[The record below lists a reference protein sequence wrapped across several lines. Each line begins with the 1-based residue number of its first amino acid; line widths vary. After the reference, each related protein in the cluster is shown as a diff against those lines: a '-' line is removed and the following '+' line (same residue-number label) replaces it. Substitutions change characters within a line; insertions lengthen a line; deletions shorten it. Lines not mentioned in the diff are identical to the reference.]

1 MMKIK
6 VGMMPGRLV
15 EVVVEEGT
23 TAREIF
29 KVAEVELSNHEIRL
43 DGEKID
49 LDKTINNG
57 SLLVAMKMIKGNMP
71 TIKVGMMPGRLEVVN
86 YTEGET
92 AQQIFNKTNIELSNH
107 EIRLDGEKIGLD
119 TTINNG
125 GLLVAM
131 KMIKGNSD
139 VYVTDCTDEEVDML
153 LGVKLPKEINESN
166 INTCGENF
174 IQIEVGNEL
183 FVVDEDMF
191 YSIYN
196 VRTELDKALFGYEVK
211 EEIKEEVKE
220 DNNAIEIIENEI
232 NKLKETYD
240 YYKDQAVEVNRK
252 ISLLQDLLNKI
263 NK

>member
-107 EIRLDGEKIGLD
+107 EIRLDGEKISLD

-191 YSIYN
+191 NSVYSLK
-196 VRTELDKALFGYEVK
+196 T
-211 EEIKEEVKE
+211 KEEVVEEVTCTKE
-220 DNNAIEIIENEI
+220 ANTQNDKTMKVLDEELKSLKEMYNYYIEEARKVQDKILFLQRLISEI
-232 NKLKETYD
+232 N
-240 YYKDQAVEVNRK
+240 A
-252 ISLLQDLLNKI
+252 
-263 NK
+263 

>member
-107 EIRLDGEKIGLD
+107 EIRLDGEKISLD

-139 VYVTDCTDEEVDML
+139 VYVTDCTDEEIDML

-191 YSIYN
+191 NSVYSLK
-196 VRTELDKALFGYEVK
+196 T
-211 EEIKEEVKE
+211 KEEVVEEVTCTKE
-220 DNNAIEIIENEI
+220 ANTQNDKTMKVLDEELKSLKEMYNYYIEEARKVQDKIIFLQRLISEI
-232 NKLKETYD
+232 N
-240 YYKDQAVEVNRK
+240 A
-252 ISLLQDLLNKI
+252 
-263 NK
+263 

>member
-57 SLLVAMKMIKGNMP
+57 SLLVAMKMIKGN
-71 TIKVGMMPGRLEVVN
+71 
-86 YTEGET
+86 
-92 AQQIFNKTNIELSNH
+92 
-107 EIRLDGEKIGLD
+107 
-119 TTINNG
+119 
-125 GLLVAM
+125 
-131 KMIKGNSD
+131 SD
-139 VYVTDCTDEEVDML
+139 VYVTDCTDEEIDML

-191 YSIYN
+191 YSVYN
-196 VRTELDKALFGYEVK
+196 VRTELDKALFSYETK
-211 EEIKEEVKE
+211 EEVKEEVKE

-240 YYKDQAVEVNRK
+240 YYKNQAVEVNRK

>member
-107 EIRLDGEKIGLD
+107 EIRLDGEKISLD

-139 VYVTDCTDEEVDML
+139 VYVTDCTDEEVEML
-153 LGVKLPKEINESN
+153 LGVALPREINKNNVS
-166 INTCGENF
+166 TCGENF
-174 IQIEVGNEL
+174 LEVNVDSEL
-183 FVVDEDMF
+183 LVVDKDMF
-191 YSIYN
+191 NSVYN
-196 VRTELDKALFGYEVK
+196 VRIELNKALFGYEVK

-232 NKLKETYD
+232 NELKKTYD